1 MLDSVIEANN
11 IFRGS
16 ADRGLM
22 PRFNST
28 RNPEAS
34 GVPKAAQLGALDG
47 RN

>member
-1 MLDSVIEANN
+1 MLDSVIEAKD

-16 ADRGLM
+16 ADRGLI

-34 GVPKAAQLGALDG
+34 GVAKAAQLGALGG